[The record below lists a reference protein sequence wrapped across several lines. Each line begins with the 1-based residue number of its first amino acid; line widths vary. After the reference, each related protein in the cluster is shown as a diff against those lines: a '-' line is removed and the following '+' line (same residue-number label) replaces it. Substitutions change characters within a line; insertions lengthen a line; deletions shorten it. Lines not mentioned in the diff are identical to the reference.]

1 MGLSVVWLV
10 SDGHQKAFR
19 IIFSILSLFY
29 SFIFVWLDSTSILS
43 LCAFILTFLPLS
55 RLFLSSSWTGASS
68 WTFPPSTSVW
78 LTRRASMTWRRSPP
92 EPSDRSL
99 LNYQLSHPFLFP
111 FFFFVPL
118 TLALSVSIK
127 SDTQLRYKLLVPVV
141 LSHCSLV
148 YSSAHRKRTASWLC
162 TMDSRDVNYHHTSIP
177 STMRP
182 TSWRCRKILK
192 FHLLAFW
199 PQLMVFISGCSLFSC
214 HRNGSV
220 FTFWWER

>member
-78 LTRRASMTWRRSPP
+78 LTRRASMTWRPSPP

-111 FFFFVPL
+111 FFFFCTIDPCSFCFNKKWHTVEIQASCPCRAFSL
-118 TLALSVSIK
+118 LSS
-127 SDTQLRYKLLVPVV
+127 LLI
-141 LSHCSLV
+141 
-148 YSSAHRKRTASWLC
+148 C
-162 TMDSRDVNYHHTSIP
+162 T
-177 STMRP
+177 
-182 TSWRCRKILK
+182 
-192 FHLLAFW
+192 
-199 PQLMVFISGCSLFSC
+199 
-214 HRNGSV
+214 
-220 FTFWWER
+220 